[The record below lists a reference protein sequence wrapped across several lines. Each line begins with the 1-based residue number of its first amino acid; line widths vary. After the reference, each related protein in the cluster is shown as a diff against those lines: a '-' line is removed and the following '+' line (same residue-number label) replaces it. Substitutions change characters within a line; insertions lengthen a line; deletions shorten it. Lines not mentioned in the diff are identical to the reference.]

1 MGSVT
6 AEKDYLIV
14 DEKFKGPIYLLL
26 ELIQKKKVDIYEIK
40 LSSIIGGFIAHINN
54 NKDILFETLSGFIYF
69 ASILIEIKSRSLIP
83 SKSKASEDE
92 DGELD
97 INILK
102 RREEEYKTY
111 KKISYYFS
119 SLFEKESLFFV
130 REAPIEKQFLNVFPD
145 FLKDIKPKE
154 LALLASKLL
163 SRSEETLDLG
173 LIYHQVISI
182 NIFDEM
188 ERIKIILDKR
198 TDISFKELTSK
209 YEQVI
214 DKIICFLS
222 ILELYKNEIIEI
234 IQFENFGKII
244 IKRPISGK

>member
-1 MGSVT
+1 M
-6 AEKDYLIV
+6 L
-14 DEKFKGPIYLLL
+14 
-26 ELIQKKKVDIYEIK
+26 
-40 LSSIIGGFIAHINN
+40 N
-54 NKDILFETLSGFIYF
+54 
-69 ASILIEIKSRSLIP
+69 
-83 SKSKASEDE
+83 
-92 DGELD
+92 
-97 INILK
+97 
-102 RREEEYKTY
+102 RR
-111 KKISYYFS
+111 
-119 SLFEKESLFFV
+119 
-130 REAPIEKQFLNVFPD
+130 
-145 FLKDIKPKE
+145 
-154 LALLASKLL
+154 
-163 SRSEETLDLG
+163 EETLDLG
-173 LIYHQVISI
+173 LIYDQVMSI